1 MRSCDDEGPGSGTEV
16 MTDGPGMVARPP
28 MMRRWTPTWRQW
40 RTPSKPPSHVGPRR
54 TTRGSRAT
62 AVPAVRWRRGGRVT
76 TTGTW
81 GARLP
86 RAAWACRTLPTF
98 RWTAVIGNL
107 TVPLWAFGRRLQ
119 ASRRGWGV
127 RRRWRPSDP
136 CPMSIRRGPLAGST
150 MSTCVTASSFW
161 AGLML
166 SPWCLSVIRGTQL
179 PQRVGAHVLKSNSG
193 SHCWLRWSV
202 TYELLPTGSHVHH
215 EFLLP
220 PFDHLRGWSLGEG
233 PSVLLRQRR
242 SDSVHAG
249 RWRSRDKRGR
259 GTRKKSSKAQGGRRG
274 LFGISSRRCRWRNRG
289 RSHCGRSCEKA
300 WRSTRSRRAG
310 RQRSRRRTMDHGRVN
325 GGAPSG
331 PHPRRWRR
339 HVTGCRKGHADP
351 DVRGLGLESPGG
363 VLEPWKGRRK
373 AGSGRRRRHRQS
385 RRDRSAR
392 LRRTDGKRR

>member
-1 MRSCDDEGPGSGTEV
+1 MRAPGAGWRWWLTAPGWSTGPL
-16 MTDGPGMVARPP
+16 

-40 RTPSKPPSHVGPRR
+40 GTPSKPPSHVGPGR

-62 AVPAVRWRRGGRVT
+62 PVPAVRWRRRGRVT
-76 TTGTW
+76 TAGTW
-81 GARLP
+81 RARLP

-107 TVPLWAFGRRLQ
+107 TLVPSWAFGRRRQ
-119 ASRRGWGV
+119 ASGRGWGV

-136 CPMSIRRGPLAGST
+136 CPMLIRRGPLAGST
-150 MSTCVTASSFW
+150 MATCVTASSFW
-161 AGLML
+161 TGLML
-166 SPWCLSVIRGTQL
+166 SPWHLSVVRGTQL
-179 PQRVGAHVLKSNSG
+179 LQQVGAHVLRSNRG
-193 SHCWLRWSV
+193 THCWLGWSV
-202 TYELLPTGSHVHH
+202 TYELLPKGSHVHH

-220 PFDHLRGWSLGEG
+220 PFDHLRGWSLGKG
-233 PSVLLRQRR
+233 PSILLRQRW

-274 LFGISSRRCRWRNRG
+274 LFGINSRRCRWRNRG

-310 RQRSRRRTMDHGRVN
+310 RQRSRRWTTNHGHGN

-331 PHPRRWRR
+331 PHPRRWRSY
-339 HVTGCRKGHADP
+339 VTGCRKWHADP
-351 DVRGLGLESPGG
+351 DVRGLGLDSPGR
-363 VLEPWKGRRK
+363 VLEPWEGRRK
-373 AGSGRRRRHRQS
+373 AISGRRRRHRHT

-392 LRRTDGKRR
+392 LRGTDGKRR